1 MRSVLSRSG
10 NDNRVRAAASHN
22 AGKSAAQRRTHEPV
36 ADNSAQAERAAQLR
50 SVIDN
55 SARAVAQRQQVE
67 RFAGGVAQRAAPE
80 DELQMKSPDDELQM
94 KAPED
99 ELQMKSPEDE
109 LQMKAEGPLQAVGEE
124 DELLQGKFPA
134 SRSPAQLKDIPE
146 GPANE
151 TGLPDNLKAGVE
163 SLSGLSMDDVRVH
176 RNSAKPAGLR
186 ALAYTQGSDI
196 HVAPGQDQH
205 LAHEA
210 WHVVQQK
217 EGRVKPD
224 MQMKDVDVNADPVL
238 EHEADVMGAKAASVE
253 KDARR

>member
-1 MRSVLSRSG
+1 
-10 NDNRVRAAASHN
+10 
-22 AGKSAAQRRTHEPV
+22 
-36 ADNSAQAERAAQLR
+36 LR

-80 DELQMKSPDDELQM
+80 DELQMK
-94 KAPED
+94 APED
-99 ELQMKSPEDE
+99 ELQMKSAEDE

-124 DELLQGKFPA
+124 EEELLQGKFPA

-163 SLSGLSMDDVRVH
+163 GLSGLAMDDVRVH
-176 RNSAKPAGLR
+176 RNSAKPAGLQ

-217 EGRVKPD
+217 EGGVKPYLHLTG
-224 MQMKDVDVNADPVL
+224 VDFNADPVL
-238 EHEADVMGAKAASVE
+238 EHEADVMGAKAASVD
-253 KDARR
+253 KDAHR